1 MFDFNREL
9 KTIAELGCNRG
20 FITRHELP
28 DGIEQ
33 YYLCDSSEIM
43 LQQAKN
49 TAISSQFNI
58 STMQLD
64 EEAPNVS
71 LACNFIYIREWN
83 INLIAFLLHLIHVK
97 SLRRIVWIWL
107 YQIFVCIGSMIC
119 QDASVPLSKVWNQ
132 MVYF

>member
-1 MFDFNREL
+1 MPLKSNTLNFKLKLSHLNSLKSLKFIISIFFIHSPNIEVYDYVRAEIGERMVDRMFDFNREL
-9 KTIAELGCNRG
+9 KIVAELGCNRG

-33 YYLCDSSEIM
+33 YYLCDSSEKM

-64 EEAPNVS
+64 EETPKVS
-71 LACNFIYIREWN
+71 IDHDFYYE
-83 INLIAFLLHLIHVK
+83 
-97 SLRRIVWIWL
+97 
-107 YQIFVCIGSMIC
+107 
-119 QDASVPLSKVWNQ
+119 
-132 MVYF
+132 